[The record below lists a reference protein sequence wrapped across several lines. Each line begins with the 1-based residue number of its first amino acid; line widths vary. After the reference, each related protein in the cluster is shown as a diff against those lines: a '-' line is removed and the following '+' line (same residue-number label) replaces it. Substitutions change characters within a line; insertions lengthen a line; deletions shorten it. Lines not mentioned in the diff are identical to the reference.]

1 MKNKQGESKQLYFLL
16 PNPGKLQDKT
26 ISIVSDHSNSASVL
40 NFPSKTA
47 TTFRERIIQDL
58 IRNHVIVEQ

>member
-16 PNPGKLQDKT
+16 PNPEKLQDKT
-26 ISIVSDHSNSASVL
+26 IVSDHSNSAPVL
-40 NFPSKTA
+40 NFPSKTR

-58 IRNHVIVEQ
+58 IRNHVIAEQ

>member
-16 PNPGKLQDKT
+16 PNPEKLQDKT
-26 ISIVSDHSNSASVL
+26 IGIVSDHSNSAPVL
-40 NFPSKTA
+40 NFPSKT

-58 IRNHVIVEQ
+58 IRNHVIAEQ